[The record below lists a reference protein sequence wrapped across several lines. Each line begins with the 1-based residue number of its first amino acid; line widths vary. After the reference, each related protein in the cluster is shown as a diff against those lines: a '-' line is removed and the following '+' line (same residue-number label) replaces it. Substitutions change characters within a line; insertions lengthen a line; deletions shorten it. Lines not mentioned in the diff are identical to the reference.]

1 MQLTEIGNKSV
12 SFESFNIAQQRVYR
26 QLDAI
31 LTENS
36 SPSKR
41 NYIQMKVYI
50 LSQWNILK
58 YNQQS

>member
-12 SFESFNIAQQRVYR
+12 SFESFNIAQQRIYS

-50 LSQWNILK
+50 QSQ
-58 YNQQS
+58 